1 MRARKSIENAHGGDS
16 GRASVHALTPEIEA
30 ELRDIAEATGCELLH
45 AEWKGGI
52 LRLIL
57 DRADGEAP
65 AAPGAPAAPAAPSA
79 WTAPPLA
86 SIASPFPIALAA
98 VAAGTQEADASAA
111 LADSAL
117 DAAAGA
123 AGAPSQQGVSLGD
136 CELVAKL
143 AGAFLDVLDFGN
155 GRYTLEVSSPGLDR
169 QLYSARDYQR
179 FVGRLAK
186 VTFEL
191 PGSPAAAASGA
202 GSRAVQAVRPAR
214 RTVVARLAEFR
225 RPAGA
230 APATPAGSADTAQ
243 LGEVTLLDERTG
255 ERLTLPLSS
264 IRLARL
270 EVEL

>member
-1 MRARKSIENAHGGDS
+1 VRARKSIENAHGGDS
-16 GRASVHALTPEIEA
+16 GRASAHALTPEIEA

-57 DRADGEAP
+57 DRAEGEAP
-65 AAPGAPAAPAAPSA
+65 AAPAHAAPSA

-86 SIASPFPIALAA
+86 SIASPFPIATAA
-98 VAAGTQEADASAA
+98 IAAGAQEVDPPAPPAD
-111 LADSAL
+111 LAL

-191 PGSPAAAASGA
+191 PGSPAAAAAAASGA

-230 APATPAGSADTAQ
+230 AAAGTADTAQ

-264 IRLARL
+264 IRQARL